1 MRWCAASDT
10 TWEAVRLPHAA
21 IDVRHGEAYVLRV
34 EGACQDNPH
43 IAQTVPHRFSQNACT
58 GRTLAQTS
66 HALCDICVIHV
77 GIVRKSWAQVPTA
90 DRVVEEP
97 HDNR

>member
-1 MRWCAASDT
+1 VPRRIRRG
-10 TWEAVRLPHAA
+10 RLCVCLTPPLTCG
-21 IDVRHGEAYVLRV
+21 HGEAYALCV
-34 EGACQDNPH
+34 EGACQYNPH
-43 IAQTVPHRFSQNACT
+43 IAQTVPHRSSQNACT

-66 HALCDICVIHV
+66 HALCDIRVIHV
-77 GIVRKSWAQVPTA
+77 GIVRKSWSQGPTA